1 MNKIQ
6 GKGVCGAVTMGKLYF
21 YKKDNDTISRKT
33 ITDPEAEQQRFD
45 RARQQAAQELDAL
58 HEKALWEVGEIHAQI
73 FEIHRMMLEDEDYC
87 SSVSHIIH
95 TQRVNAEYA
104 VLRTSDS
111 FSQMFSTMTDEYMQ
125 ARAADVVD
133 ISNRLIRC
141 LSGGSEESLL
151 TREPVILVAEDL
163 TPSET
168 VQLDKEKILA
178 FLTLRGSENSHTAI
192 LARTMAIPAVVGLG
206 YLDPAMEGRTAI
218 VDGFTGTV
226 CIDPDAKAIA
236 AYTRKKQQ
244 EEEKHR
250 LWQSLRG
257 KSNTTRDGRSIR
269 LYANIGGLDD
279 ISAALQNDAGGIGL
293 FRSEFLYLQNDHMP
307 TEEEQFRAY
316 REAAEK
322 LAGKP
327 VIIRTMDIGADKQ
340 IDYFHLPKEEN
351 PALGY
356 RAIRICLSEPELFR
370 TQLRALYRAGVYGDL
385 SIMFPMI
392 TSPEEIRHIQKQA
405 ELARQ
410 ELRQQEIPFREHME
424 TGIMIETPAAAVI
437 SDILAPMVDFFSIGT
452 NDLTQ
457 YALAIDRQNPSLE
470 AFYQPHHEAV
480 LRLIHQV
487 IRNAHKAGI
496 WAGICGELGAD
507 PALTERFLRMGVDE
521 LSVSPAQILPI
532 REKIRSMD
540 LRQ

>member
-33 ITDPEAEQQRFD
+33 VTDPEAEQQRFD

-58 HEKALWEVGEIHAQI
+58 HEKALREVGEIHAQI

-141 LSGGSEESLL
+141 LNGGNEESLL

-206 YLDPAMEGRTAI
+206 QLDPAMEGKTAI

-226 CIDPDAKAIA
+226 CIDPDAEAIA

-356 RAIRICLSEPELFR
+356 RAIRICLSEPGLFR

-392 TSPEEIRHIQKQA
+392 TSPEEIRHIQKQV

>member
-58 HEKALWEVGEIHAQI
+58 HEKALREVGEIHAQI

-141 LSGGSEESLL
+141 LNGGNEESLL

-206 YLDPAMEGRTAI
+206 QLDPSMEGKTAI

-226 CIDPDAKAIA
+226 CIDPDAEAIA

-410 ELRQQEIPFREHME
+410 ELQQQEIPFREHME

-480 LRLIHQV
+480 LRLIQQV
-487 IRNAHKAGI
+487 IQNAHKAGI

>member
-33 ITDPEAEQQRFD
+33 VSDPEAEQQRFD

-58 HEKALWEVGEIHAQI
+58 HEKALREVGEIHAQI

-141 LSGGSEESLL
+141 LNGGNEESLL

-206 YLDPAMEGRTAI
+206 QLDPAMEGKTAI

-340 IDYFHLPKEEN
+340 IDYFHLPREEN

>member
-1 MNKIQ
+1 MNRIQ

-45 RARQQAAQELDAL
+45 RARQQAAQELDTL
-58 HEKALWEVGEIHAQI
+58 HEKALREVGEIHAQI

-206 YLDPAMEGRTAI
+206 QLDLAMEGKTAI

-226 CIDPDAKAIA
+226 CIDPDAEAVA

-257 KSNTTRDGRSIR
+257 KPNTTRDGRSIR
-269 LYANIGGLDD
+269 LYANIGGLGD

-410 ELRQQEIPFREHME
+410 ELQQQEIPFREHME

-457 YALAIDRQNPSLE
+457 YTLAIDRQNPSLE
-470 AFYQPHHEAV
+470 EFYQPHHEAV
-480 LRLIHQV
+480 LRLIQQV
-487 IRNAHKAGI
+487 IQNAHKAGI

-540 LRQ
+540 LGQ

>member
-58 HEKALWEVGEIHAQI
+58 HEKALREVGEIHAQI

-141 LSGGSEESLL
+141 LSGGNEESLL

-192 LARTMAIPAVVGLG
+192 LARTMAIPAVVGLSH
-206 YLDPAMEGRTAI
+206 LDPAMEGKTAI

-226 CIDPDAKAIA
+226 CIDPDAEAIA

-507 PALTERFLRMGVDE
+507 PALTERFLRIGVDE

>member
-33 ITDPEAEQQRFD
+33 VSDPEAEQQRFD

-58 HEKALWEVGEIHAQI
+58 HEKALREVGEIHAQI

-141 LSGGSEESLL
+141 LNGGNEESLL

-206 YLDPAMEGRTAI
+206 QLDPAMEGKTAI

-226 CIDPDAKAIA
+226 CIDPDAEAIA

-340 IDYFHLPKEEN
+340 IDYFHLPREEN

-532 REKIRSMD
+532 RERIRSMD

>member
-58 HEKALWEVGEIHAQI
+58 HEKALREVGEIHAQI

-141 LSGGSEESLL
+141 LNGGNEESLL

-206 YLDPAMEGRTAI
+206 QLDPAMEGKTAI

-226 CIDPDAKAIA
+226 CIDPDAEAIA

-340 IDYFHLPKEEN
+340 IDYFHLPREEN

>member
-58 HEKALWEVGEIHAQI
+58 HEKALREVGEIHAQI
-73 FEIHRMMLEDEDYC
+73 FEIHRMMLEDEHYC

-141 LSGGSEESLL
+141 LNGGNEESLL

-206 YLDPAMEGRTAI
+206 QLDPAMEGKTAI

-226 CIDPDAKAIA
+226 CIDPDAEAIA

-244 EEEKHR
+244 EEAKHR

-410 ELRQQEIPFREHME
+410 ELQQQEIPFREHME

>member
-58 HEKALWEVGEIHAQI
+58 HEKALREVGEIHAQI

-141 LSGGSEESLL
+141 LNGGNEESLL

-206 YLDPAMEGRTAI
+206 QLDPAMEGKTAI

-226 CIDPDAKAIA
+226 CIDPDAEAIA

-340 IDYFHLPKEEN
+340 IDYFHLPREEN

-457 YALAIDRQNPSLE
+457 YTLAIDRQNPSLE

-480 LRLIHQV
+480 LRLIQRV
-487 IRNAHKAGI
+487 IQNAHKAGI

>member
-1 MNKIQ
+1 
-6 GKGVCGAVTMGKLYF
+6 
-21 YKKDNDTISRKT
+21 
-33 ITDPEAEQQRFD
+33 
-45 RARQQAAQELDAL
+45 
-58 HEKALWEVGEIHAQI
+58 
-73 FEIHRMMLEDEDYC
+73 
-87 SSVSHIIH
+87 
-95 TQRVNAEYA
+95 
-104 VLRTSDS
+104 
-111 FSQMFSTMTDEYMQ
+111 
-125 ARAADVVD
+125 
-133 ISNRLIRC
+133 
-141 LSGGSEESLL
+141 
-151 TREPVILVAEDL
+151 
-163 TPSET
+163 
-168 VQLDKEKILA
+168 
-178 FLTLRGSENSHTAI
+178 
-192 LARTMAIPAVVGLG
+192 MAIPAVVGLG
-206 YLDPAMEGRTAI
+206 QLDPSMEGKTAI

-226 CIDPDAKAIA
+226 CIDPDAEAIA

-244 EEEKHR
+244 EEEKH
-250 LWQSLRG
+250 LRG

-340 IDYFHLPKEEN
+340 IDYFHLPREEN

-392 TSPEEIRHIQKQA
+392 TSPEEIRHIQKQV

>member
-33 ITDPEAEQQRFD
+33 VSDPEAEQQRFD

-58 HEKALWEVGEIHAQI
+58 HEKALREVGEIHAQI

-141 LSGGSEESLL
+141 LNGGNEESLL
-151 TREPVILVAEDL
+151 TQEPVILVAEDL

-206 YLDPAMEGRTAI
+206 QLDPAMEGKTAI

-226 CIDPDAKAIA
+226 CIDPDAEAIA

-279 ISAALQNDAGGIGL
+279 IRAALQNDAGGIGL

-340 IDYFHLPKEEN
+340 IDYFHLPREEN

-532 REKIRSMD
+532 RERIRSMD

>member
-58 HEKALWEVGEIHAQI
+58 YEKALREVGEIHAQI

-141 LSGGSEESLL
+141 LNGGNEESLL

-206 YLDPAMEGRTAI
+206 QLDPAMEGKTAI

-226 CIDPDAKAIA
+226 CIDPDAEAIA

>member
-58 HEKALWEVGEIHAQI
+58 HEKALREVGEIHAQI

-95 TQRVNAEYA
+95 TQRVNTEYA

-141 LSGGSEESLL
+141 LNGGNEESLL

-206 YLDPAMEGRTAI
+206 QLDPAMEGKTAI

-226 CIDPDAKAIA
+226 CIDPDAEAIA

-410 ELRQQEIPFREHME
+410 ELRQQEIPFLEHME

-487 IRNAHKAGI
+487 IQNAHKAGI

>member
-33 ITDPEAEQQRFD
+33 VSDPEAEQQRFD

-58 HEKALWEVGEIHAQI
+58 HETALREVGEIHAQI

-141 LSGGSEESLL
+141 LNGGNEESLL
-151 TREPVILVAEDL
+151 TQEPVILVAEDL

-206 YLDPAMEGRTAI
+206 QLDPAMEGKTAI

-226 CIDPDAKAIA
+226 CIDPDAEAIA

-269 LYANIGGLDD
+269 LYANSGGLDD
-279 ISAALQNDAGGIGL
+279 IRAALQNDAGGIGL

>member
-58 HEKALWEVGEIHAQI
+58 HEKALREVGEIHAQI

-141 LSGGSEESLL
+141 LSGGNEESLL

-206 YLDPAMEGRTAI
+206 QLDPAMEGKTAI

-226 CIDPDAKAIA
+226 CIDPDAEAIA

-340 IDYFHLPKEEN
+340 IDYFHLPREEN

>member
-33 ITDPEAEQQRFD
+33 VTDPEAEQQRFD

-58 HEKALWEVGEIHAQI
+58 HEKALREVGEIHAQI

-206 YLDPAMEGRTAI
+206 QLDPAMEGKTAI

-226 CIDPDAKAIA
+226 CIDPDAEAIA

-410 ELRQQEIPFREHME
+410 ELQQQEIPFREHME

>member
-1 MNKIQ
+1 M
-6 GKGVCGAVTMGKLYF
+6 
-21 YKKDNDTISRKT
+21 
-33 ITDPEAEQQRFD
+33 
-45 RARQQAAQELDAL
+45 
-58 HEKALWEVGEIHAQI
+58 GEIHAQI

-141 LSGGSEESLL
+141 LNGGNEESLL
-151 TREPVILVAEDL
+151 TRGPVILVAEDL

-206 YLDPAMEGRTAI
+206 QLDPAMEGKTAI

-226 CIDPDAKAIA
+226 CIDPDAEAIA

-279 ISAALQNDAGGIGL
+279 ISAALQNDAGASGL
-293 FRSEFLYLQNDHMP
+293 FMTNFSFAGATTCCPRRRSSSGHNGKQRRNW
-307 TEEEQFRAY
+307 
-316 REAAEK
+316 RESPSSSAPWTS
-322 LAGKP
+322 G
-327 VIIRTMDIGADKQ
+327 RT
-340 IDYFHLPKEEN
+340 
-351 PALGY
+351 
-356 RAIRICLSEPELFR
+356 S
-370 TQLRALYRAGVYGDL
+370 
-385 SIMFPMI
+385 
-392 TSPEEIRHIQKQA
+392 
-405 ELARQ
+405 
-410 ELRQQEIPFREHME
+410 
-424 TGIMIETPAAAVI
+424 
-437 SDILAPMVDFFSIGT
+437 
-452 NDLTQ
+452 
-457 YALAIDRQNPSLE
+457 
-470 AFYQPHHEAV
+470 
-480 LRLIHQV
+480 RLIIFICPRRK
-487 IRNAHKAGI
+487 IRRWGI
-496 WAGICGELGAD
+496 EPSGSVCRNRSCSVPSCVPCTGQGYMGICPSCSL
-507 PALTERFLRMGVDE
+507 
-521 LSVSPAQILPI
+521 
-532 REKIRSMD
+532 
-540 LRQ
+540 

>member
-58 HEKALWEVGEIHAQI
+58 HEKALREVGEIHAQI

-141 LSGGSEESLL
+141 LNGGNEESLL

-206 YLDPAMEGRTAI
+206 QLDPSMEGKTAI

-226 CIDPDAKAIA
+226 CIDPDAEAIA

-257 KSNTTRDGRSIR
+257 KSNPTRDGRSIR

-307 TEEEQFRAY
+307 TEEEQFQAY
-316 REAAEK
+316 RVAAEK

-327 VIIRTMDIGADKQ
+327 VIIRPMDIGADKQ
-340 IDYFHLPKEEN
+340 IDYFHLPREEN
-351 PALGY
+351 QALGY

-392 TSPEEIRHIQKQA
+392 TSPEEIRHIQKQV

>member
-58 HEKALWEVGEIHAQI
+58 HEKALREVGEIHAQI

-141 LSGGSEESLL
+141 LNGGNEESLL
-151 TREPVILVAEDL
+151 TQEPVILVAEDL

-206 YLDPAMEGRTAI
+206 QLDPAMEGKTAI

-226 CIDPDAKAIA
+226 CIDPDAEAIA

-410 ELRQQEIPFREHME
+410 ELRQQEIPFLEHME

-487 IRNAHKAGI
+487 IQNAHKAGI

>member
-58 HEKALWEVGEIHAQI
+58 HEKALREVGEIHAQI

-141 LSGGSEESLL
+141 LNGGNEESLL

-206 YLDPAMEGRTAI
+206 QLDPSMEGKTAI

-226 CIDPDAKAIA
+226 CIDPDAEAIA

-340 IDYFHLPKEEN
+340 IDYFHLPREEN

-392 TSPEEIRHIQKQA
+392 TSPEEIRHIQKQV

-424 TGIMIETPAAAVI
+424 TGMMIETPAAAVI

>member
-58 HEKALWEVGEIHAQI
+58 HEKALREVGEIHAQI

-141 LSGGSEESLL
+141 LNGGNEESLL

-206 YLDPAMEGRTAI
+206 QLDPAMEGKTAI

-226 CIDPDAKAIA
+226 CIDPDAEAIA

-257 KSNTTRDGRSIR
+257 KSNTPRDGRSIR

-410 ELRQQEIPFREHME
+410 ELQQQEIPFREHME

>member
-33 ITDPEAEQQRFD
+33 VTDPEAEQQRFD

-58 HEKALWEVGEIHAQI
+58 HEKALREVGEIHAQI

-141 LSGGSEESLL
+141 LNGGNEESLL

-206 YLDPAMEGRTAI
+206 QLDPAMEGKTAI

-226 CIDPDAKAIA
+226 CIDPDAEAIA

>member
-33 ITDPEAEQQRFD
+33 VTDPEAEQQRFD

-58 HEKALWEVGEIHAQI
+58 HEKALREVGEIHAQI

-87 SSVSHIIH
+87 SCVSHIIH

-141 LSGGSEESLL
+141 LNGGNEESLL

-206 YLDPAMEGRTAI
+206 QLDPAMEGKTAI

-226 CIDPDAKAIA
+226 CIDPDAEAIA

-370 TQLRALYRAGVYGDL
+370 TQLRALYRAGGYGDL

-521 LSVSPAQILPI
+521 LSVSPTQILPI

-540 LRQ
+540 LRL

>member
-1 MNKIQ
+1 MNRIQ
-6 GKGVCGAVTMGKLYF
+6 GKGVCGTVTMGKLYF
-21 YKKDNDTISRKT
+21 YKKDNDTISRET
-33 ITDPEAEQQRFD
+33 VADPEAEQQRFD
-45 RARQQAAQELDAL
+45 RARQQAAQELDTL
-58 HEKALWEVGEIHAQI
+58 HEKALREVGEIHAQI

-206 YLDPAMEGRTAI
+206 QLDPAMEGKTAI

-226 CIDPDAKAIA
+226 CIDPDAEAIA

-410 ELRQQEIPFREHME
+410 ELQQQEIPFREHME

-480 LRLIHQV
+480 LRLIQQV
-487 IRNAHKAGI
+487 IQNAHKAGI

>member
-33 ITDPEAEQQRFD
+33 VTDPEAEQQRFD

-58 HEKALWEVGEIHAQI
+58 HEKALREVGEIHAQI

-141 LSGGSEESLL
+141 LNGGNEESLL
-151 TREPVILVAEDL
+151 TQEPVILVAEDL

-206 YLDPAMEGRTAI
+206 QLDPAMEGKTAI

-226 CIDPDAKAIA
+226 CIDPDAEAIA

>member
-58 HEKALWEVGEIHAQI
+58 HEKALREVGEIHAQI

-141 LSGGSEESLL
+141 LNGGNEESLL
-151 TREPVILVAEDL
+151 TQEPVILVAEDL

-206 YLDPAMEGRTAI
+206 QLDPAMEGKTAI

-226 CIDPDAKAIA
+226 CIDPDAEAIA

-340 IDYFHLPKEEN
+340 IDYFHLPREEN

-392 TSPEEIRHIQKQA
+392 TSSEEIRHIQKQA

-532 REKIRSMD
+532 RERIRSMD

>member
-33 ITDPEAEQQRFD
+33 VTDPEAEQQRFD

-58 HEKALWEVGEIHAQI
+58 YEKALREVGEIHAQI

-206 YLDPAMEGRTAI
+206 HLDPAMEGETAI

-226 CIDPDAKAIA
+226 CIDPDAEAIA

-257 KSNTTRDGRSIR
+257 KPNTTRDGRSIR

-392 TSPEEIRHIQKQA
+392 TSPEEIRHIQKQV

>member
-58 HEKALWEVGEIHAQI
+58 HEKALREVGEIHAQI

-141 LSGGSEESLL
+141 LNGGNEESLL

-206 YLDPAMEGRTAI
+206 QLDPAMEGKTAI

-226 CIDPDAKAIA
+226 CIDPDAEAIA

-437 SDILAPMVDFFSIGT
+437 SDILAPIVDFFSIGT

>member
-33 ITDPEAEQQRFD
+33 VTDPEAEQQRFD

-58 HEKALWEVGEIHAQI
+58 HEKALREVGEIHAQI

-141 LSGGSEESLL
+141 LNGGNEESLL

-206 YLDPAMEGRTAI
+206 QLDPAMEGKTAI

-226 CIDPDAKAIA
+226 CIDPDAEAIA

-340 IDYFHLPKEEN
+340 IDYFHLPREEN

-410 ELRQQEIPFREHME
+410 ELQQQEIPFREHME

>member
-58 HEKALWEVGEIHAQI
+58 HEKALREVGEIHAQI

-95 TQRVNAEYA
+95 TQRVNTEYA

-141 LSGGSEESLL
+141 LNGGNEESLL

-206 YLDPAMEGRTAI
+206 QLDPAMEGKTAI

-226 CIDPDAKAIA
+226 CIDPDAEAIA

-532 REKIRSMD
+532 RERIRSMD

>member
-58 HEKALWEVGEIHAQI
+58 HEKALREVGEIHAQI

-141 LSGGSEESLL
+141 LSGGNEESLL
-151 TREPVILVAEDL
+151 TQEPVILVAEDL

-521 LSVSPAQILPI
+521 LSVSPTQILPI

>member
-33 ITDPEAEQQRFD
+33 VTDPEAEQQRFD

-58 HEKALWEVGEIHAQI
+58 HEKALREVGEIHAQI

-141 LSGGSEESLL
+141 LNGGNEESLL

-206 YLDPAMEGRTAI
+206 QLDPAMEGKTAI

-226 CIDPDAKAIA
+226 CIDPDAEAIA

-356 RAIRICLSEPELFR
+356 RAIRICLSEPGLFR

-392 TSPEEIRHIQKQA
+392 TSPEEIRHIQKQV

-480 LRLIHQV
+480 LRLIQQV
-487 IRNAHKAGI
+487 IQNAHKAGI

>member
-1 MNKIQ
+1 MNRIQ

-21 YKKDNDTISRKT
+21 YKKDNDTISRET
-33 ITDPEAEQQRFD
+33 VADPEAEQQRFD
-45 RARQQAAQELDAL
+45 RARQQAAQELDTL
-58 HEKALWEVGEIHAQI
+58 HEKALREVGEIHAQI

-206 YLDPAMEGRTAI
+206 QLDPAMEGKTAI

-226 CIDPDAKAIA
+226 CIDPDAEAIA

-410 ELRQQEIPFREHME
+410 ELQQQEIPFREHME

-480 LRLIHQV
+480 LRLIQQV
-487 IRNAHKAGI
+487 IQNAHKAGI

-532 REKIRSMD
+532 QEKIRSMD

>member
-58 HEKALWEVGEIHAQI
+58 HEKALREVGEIHAQI

-87 SSVSHIIH
+87 SCVSHIIH

-141 LSGGSEESLL
+141 LNGGNEESLL

-206 YLDPAMEGRTAI
+206 QLDPAMEGKTAI

-226 CIDPDAKAIA
+226 CIDPDAEAIA

-340 IDYFHLPKEEN
+340 IDYFHLPREEN

-370 TQLRALYRAGVYGDL
+370 TQLRALYRAGIYGDL

-487 IRNAHKAGI
+487 IQNAHKAGI

>member
-21 YKKDNDTISRKT
+21 YKKDNDTINRKT

-58 HEKALWEVGEIHAQI
+58 HEKALREVGEIHAQI

-206 YLDPAMEGRTAI
+206 HLDSAMEGKTAI

-226 CIDPDAKAIA
+226 CIDPDAEAIA

-257 KSNTTRDGRSIR
+257 KSNTTLDGRSIR

-507 PALTERFLRMGVDE
+507 PALTEQFLRMGVDE

>member
-1 MNKIQ
+1 MNRIQ

-21 YKKDNDTISRKT
+21 YKKDNDTISRET
-33 ITDPEAEQQRFD
+33 VADPEAEQQRFD
-45 RARQQAAQELDAL
+45 RARQQAAQELDTL
-58 HEKALWEVGEIHAQI
+58 HEKALREVGEIHAQI

-206 YLDPAMEGRTAI
+206 QLDPAMEGKTAI

-226 CIDPDAKAIA
+226 CIDPDAEAIA

-340 IDYFHLPKEEN
+340 IDYLHLPKEEN

-410 ELRQQEIPFREHME
+410 ELQQQEIPFREHLE

-480 LRLIHQV
+480 LRLIQQV
-487 IRNAHKAGI
+487 IQNAHKAGI

>member
-33 ITDPEAEQQRFD
+33 VTDPEAEQQRFD

-58 HEKALWEVGEIHAQI
+58 HEKALREVGEIHAQI

-141 LSGGSEESLL
+141 LNGGNEESLL

-206 YLDPAMEGRTAI
+206 QLDPAIEGKTAI

-226 CIDPDAKAIA
+226 CIDPDAEAIA

-392 TSPEEIRHIQKQA
+392 TSPEEIRHIQKQV

-521 LSVSPAQILPI
+521 LSVSPTQILPI

>member
-33 ITDPEAEQQRFD
+33 VTDPEAEQQRFD

-58 HEKALWEVGEIHAQI
+58 HEKALREVGEIHAQI

-141 LSGGSEESLL
+141 LNGGNEESLL

-206 YLDPAMEGRTAI
+206 QLDPAMEGKTAI

-226 CIDPDAKAIA
+226 CIDPDAEAIA

-340 IDYFHLPKEEN
+340 IDYFHLPREEN

-410 ELRQQEIPFREHME
+410 ELRQQEIPFLEHME

>member
-33 ITDPEAEQQRFD
+33 VTDPEAEQQRFD

-58 HEKALWEVGEIHAQI
+58 HEKALREVGEIHAQI

-141 LSGGSEESLL
+141 LNGGNEESLL

-206 YLDPAMEGRTAI
+206 QLDPAMEGKTAI

-226 CIDPDAKAIA
+226 CIDPDAEAIA

-257 KSNTTRDGRSIR
+257 KSNTTRDGRNIR

>member
-1 MNKIQ
+1 MNRIQ

-21 YKKDNDTISRKT
+21 YKKDNDTISRET
-33 ITDPEAEQQRFD
+33 VADPEAEQQRFD
-45 RARQQAAQELDAL
+45 RARQQAAQELDTL
-58 HEKALWEVGEIHAQI
+58 HEKALREVGEIHAQI

-206 YLDPAMEGRTAI
+206 QLDPAMEGKTAI

-226 CIDPDAKAIA
+226 CIDPDAEAIA

-410 ELRQQEIPFREHME
+410 ELQQQEIPFREHME

-480 LRLIHQV
+480 LRLIQQV
-487 IRNAHKAGI
+487 IQNAHKAGI